1 MFFLNSFVP
10 AIHLD
15 LGKRETNKD
24 INNQASSVSI
34 AELAL
39 QFNTLHCNYEGLFPL
54 CLSRGNGITRIRCY
68 FENYQKI
75 MILGFIE

>member
-24 INNQASSVSI
+24 TNNQASSISISI

-39 QFNTLHCNYEGLFPL
+39 LF
-54 CLSRGNGITRIRCY
+54 TRLTI
-68 FENYQKI
+68 
-75 MILGFIE
+75 